1 VEHMGEERK
10 VYKVSWESPKER
22 DHLIDRGV
30 DGIKM
35 YLRKIG
41 LVCVWSG
48 FSWLRVGTDGGLD
61 EPLGSDITE
70 LVSQSASATQCYSIL
85 TRAVETQEN
94 SNIR

>member
-1 VEHMGEERK
+1 MGEERK

-41 LVCVWSG
+41 LVCV
-48 FSWLRVGTDGGLD
+48 
-61 EPLGSDITE
+61 E
-70 LVSQSASATQCYSIL
+70 
-85 TRAVETQEN
+85 
-94 SNIR
+94 